1 MEDPVRDRRRRVG
14 WKLSKADLVMIGLII
29 AIFLVVCLEVY
40 FILLH
45 RRTLALGIE
54 NSV

>member
-14 WKLSKADLVMIGLII
+14 WKLSKVDLVMIGLIT

-40 FILLH
+40 FILLY
-45 RRTLALGIE
+45 RRTLA
-54 NSV
+54 